1 MVYKLNSKQDY
12 LFAYDMIVFINNV
25 TGIPEDNITLVNHSI
40 VVNDEELILYVNK
53 LGKNVDTYKQ
63 YLITLM
69 QMFADGYDY
78 E

>member
-40 VVNDEELILYVNK
+40 VVNDEELILYVSK